1 VFEIL
6 VDEHGLVWISESID
20 LFEEGVTATA
30 QLQLQL
36 IVIRFG
42 QAI

>member
-1 VFEIL
+1 M
-6 VDEHGLVWISESID
+6 DEHGLVWISEAID
-20 LFEEGVTATA
+20 LFEDGVAAIA

-42 QAI
+42 HAE